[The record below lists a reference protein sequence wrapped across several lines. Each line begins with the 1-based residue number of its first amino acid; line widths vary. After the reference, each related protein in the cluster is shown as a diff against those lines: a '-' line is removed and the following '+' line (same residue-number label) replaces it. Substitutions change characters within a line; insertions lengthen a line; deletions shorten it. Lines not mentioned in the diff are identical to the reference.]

1 MSQNAD
7 EYEAL
12 TATLSSFYNFFRHQF
27 EHIIKPRLIKFR
39 AMTEKERA
47 LLPWYEAH
55 TGELKQCIEVNRGF
69 TELLS
74 TSIANDWGVAGTSL
88 DWHPAGP
95 REFEITSTTLLQLMR
110 EWSDEGQAEREVAF
124 TRIISELEEL
134 YPDEPSR
141 QSIRILNPGCGLGRL
156 VMELVIRGFWT
167 QGNEISYHM
176 LLASNFILNHSQ
188 FPHSHSIFPFL
199 SRSSHLVKRKYQ
211 TRGITIPDV
220 APFAVLSELKEKTP
234 SIAYEELMSITAG
247 SFLELYGPNKPSDT
261 LNDPAAIELKN
272 SSKDSFDVVVT
283 NFFLDTASNIIE
295 HVRAINHVLKNG
307 GRWINF
313 GPLLWHFEG
322 DYNVSYINREDNVS
336 IPDIKKG
343 LELSREDL
351 LELIKNMG
359 FDFVKH
365 ESDIESTYCKDIK
378 SLGSFVFKC
387 EYWVCIKVR

>member
-1 MSQNAD
+1 M
-7 EYEAL
+7 
-12 TATLSSFYNFFRHQF
+12 
-27 EHIIKPRLIKFR
+27 
-39 AMTEKERA
+39 
-47 LLPWYEAH
+47 
-55 TGELKQCIEVNRGF
+55 
-69 TELLS
+69 
-74 TSIANDWGVAGTSL
+74 
-88 DWHPAGP
+88 
-95 REFEITSTTLLQLMR
+95 
-110 EWSDEGQAEREVAF
+110 
-124 TRIISELEEL
+124 
-134 YPDEPSR
+134 
-141 QSIRILNPGCGLGRL
+141 
-156 VMELVIRGFWT
+156 
-167 QGNEISYHM
+167 
-176 LLASNFILNHSQ
+176 
-188 FPHSHSIFPFL
+188 
-199 SRSSHLVKRKYQ
+199 
-211 TRGITIPDV
+211 

-295 HVRAINHVLKNG
+295 YVRAINHVLKNG

-378 SLGSFVFKC
+378 LLGSFVFKC